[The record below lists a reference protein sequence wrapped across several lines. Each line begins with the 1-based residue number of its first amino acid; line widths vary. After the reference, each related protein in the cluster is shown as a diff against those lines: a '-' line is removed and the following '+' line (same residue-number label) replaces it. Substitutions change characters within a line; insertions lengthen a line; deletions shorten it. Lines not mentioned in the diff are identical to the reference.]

1 MVCHARM
8 RAAML
13 GALLATLPA
22 AGNAQSQSAR
32 PAAKPKAARVAT
44 PAAVEPRLDPKAL
57 ELLKAM
63 SARLAGARTMSFTAV
78 STYESPSQI
87 GLPLAYA
94 TESEVT
100 LQRPD
105 KLKVI
110 TPGDGPATEVYYDG
124 KTIMAYAPAE
134 NLVAVADAPPTIDAV
149 LKAAY
154 DKAAIYF
161 PFTDVIVADPYKDIT
176 EGLQVAFVIGQSH
189 VVGGTT
195 TDIVAIADKQVFSQ
209 IWIGTDDK
217 LPRMMRAVYASD
229 PAQRRHQTEFSNWR
243 LDAELPADTFASPAA
258 AGAQRIQ
265 FARPDPQP
273 PPGATPAAGKKGKP
287 PKMK

>member
-1 MVCHARM
+1 SDLARRPPSSVFPPLRM
-8 RAAML
+8 RASDHNSVDVGTRRRLMMICHGRARTAML
-13 GALLATLPA
+13 VALFAALPA
-22 AGNAQSQSAR
+22 AASAQPQSAQ
-32 PAAKPKAARVAT
+32 PASKPKAAQAAT

-134 NLVAVADAPPTIDAV
+134 NLVAV
-149 LKAAY
+149 
-154 DKAAIYF
+154 
-161 PFTDVIVADPYKDIT
+161 
-176 EGLQVAFVIGQSH
+176 
-189 VVGGTT
+189 
-195 TDIVAIADKQVFSQ
+195 
-209 IWIGTDDK
+209 
-217 LPRMMRAVYASD
+217 
-229 PAQRRHQTEFSNWR
+229 
-243 LDAELPADTFASPAA
+243 
-258 AGAQRIQ
+258 
-265 FARPDPQP
+265 
-273 PPGATPAAGKKGKP
+273 
-287 PKMK
+287 

>member
-1 MVCHARM
+1 MLVALF
-8 RAAML
+8 AA
-13 GALLATLPA
+13 LPA
-22 AGNAQSQSAR
+22 AASAQPQSAQ
-32 PAAKPKAARVAT
+32 PASKPKAARAAT

-229 PAQRRHQTEFSNWR
+229 PAQRRHQTEFSKWS
-243 LDAELPADTFASPAA
+243 LDADLPADTFASPAA

-273 PPGATPAAGKKGKP
+273 PRGATPAAGKKGKP